1 MIQVNKVI
9 RNTYNTTY
17 RDNVLDLEVKVETNP
32 TSIQVS
38 TPHNTELLTPEQI
51 NNQYKFYKELN
62 DLVQSVNNG
71 KTPRLRNNKTQVT
84 NELVS
89 TPNTPDTQD

>member
-17 RDNVLDLEVKVETNP
+17 RDNVLDLEVRVETNP

-51 NNQYKFYKELN
+51 QAQYEYFKELN
-62 DLVQSVNNG
+62 SLVQSVHQG
-71 KTPRLRNNKTQVT
+71 KTPRIRSNKTQIT
-84 NELVS
+84 NELV
-89 TPNTPDTQD
+89 TP

>member
-84 NELVS
+84 NELV
-89 TPNTPDTQD
+89 TQ